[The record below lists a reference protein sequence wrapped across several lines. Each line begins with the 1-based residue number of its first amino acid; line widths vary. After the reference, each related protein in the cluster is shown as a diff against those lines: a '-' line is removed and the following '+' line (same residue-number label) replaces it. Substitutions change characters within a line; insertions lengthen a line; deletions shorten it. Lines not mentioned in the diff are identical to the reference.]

1 MCASLSSIES
11 MTSFE
16 QSDDSSEIQN
26 SILVGDYDFFG
37 PYVTSEEILEQPGL
51 LALLIEDEKEYEL
64 LEMMASNNLRKT
76 AEIELDL
83 HSENLA
89 NIAIAVFYAAGSSLK
104 EVTLI
109 KDKLLRDF
117 DFAEDG
123 N

>member
-51 LALLIEDEKEYEL
+51 LALLIEDGKEYEL